1 MTHEHDERDDAG
13 PAPEG
18 EEPLGAETPAR
29 EDVSSALEQEV
40 VTMMER
46 GDEKGCVD
54 VSELDDLARRFE
66 LSTDE
71 LEDVEDRIEARGLEV
86 RDDCGRVD
94 APPASYT
101 NAELASQTTDALSL
115 FLNEAGRHQ
124 LLRPDEEIEL
134 AQRIERGDLEAKDR
148 LVNSNLRLVVSLARR
163 YQGVGEL
170 ELLDLIQEGV
180 LGLIRAAEKFD
191 WRKGFRFSTYAT
203 LWIRQA
209 IQRGLADRG
218 RTIRLPVNVAQ
229 RERRIATAE
238 RKLATQLGRDP
249 SDEEVAEAADL
260 PVGQVAEMRDVA
272 RIVTSLDRP
281 VGETGEAALGDLMAS
296 EAPSTEDEVSVS
308 LIADT
313 VRRTIEEL
321 PERERDVIKLRFGL
335 NGDREPLP
343 LSQTGAQLGI
353 APETVREVERRA
365 LEHLSRR
372 RELAALSDAA

>member
-1 MTHEHDERDDAG
+1 LRV
-13 PAPEG
+13 
-18 EEPLGAETPAR
+18 AR
-29 EDVSSALEQEV
+29 EDDLNVLVQRGE
-40 VTMMER
+40 ER
-46 GDEKGCVD
+46 GCVD
-54 VSELDDLARRFE
+54 VSELDEIGRRLDMSPEEQDEFE
-66 LSTDE
+66 GRL
-71 LEDVEDRIEARGLEV
+71 EARGIEV
-86 RDDCGRVD
+86 RDDCGHAD
-94 APPASYT
+94 TPPTAYT
-101 NAELASQTTDALSL
+101 NAELATQTTDALSL
-115 FLNEAGRHQ
+115 FLNEAGRHE
-124 LLRPDEEIEL
+124 LLTPDQEIEL
-134 AQRIERGDLEAKDR
+134 AQRIERGDVEAKDR

-238 RKLATQLGRDP
+238 RRLATQLGRDP
-249 SDEEVAEAADL
+249 TDEEVAEAADL
-260 PVGQVAEMRDVA
+260 PAEQVSEMRDIT

-281 VGETGEAALGDLMAS
+281 VGETQETALGDLLPS
-296 EAPSTEDEVSVS
+296 DAPSTEDVVHVA
-308 LIADT
+308 LTGDV
-313 VRRTIEEL
+313 VRRTVDEL
-321 PERERDVIKLRFGL
+321 PDREREVIKLRFGL
-335 NGDREPLP
+335 DGDAEPLP
-343 LSQTGAQLGI
+343 LSQTGARLGI